1 MSNFNERLLTG
12 IIFVIVLLGSIYQ
25 SETAS
30 SILFFTIIL
39 LCQREF
45 YGFFKNSDI
54 KPQRNV
60 GTIGG
65 LSFFMASVISF
76 QTSLSFNTLFF
87 IIPLIFVVFVLE
99 LFRNRPQPIA
109 NIGFTILGII
119 YVAVPFTLLHQ
130 ISYFN
135 NGDFGTEYNYEIL
148 IGYFFVLWAN
158 DTGAYLVG
166 REFGKTKLFERISPK
181 KTWEGS
187 LGGLFF
193 GLLLGY
199 VNSLIFTGLDTITWM
214 ALALVIVLF
223 GSLGD
228 LVESLFKRS
237 LGIKDSGKILPGHGG
252 VLDRFDGIFIS
263 APMVYTYLKIIS
275 IWL

>member
-76 QTSLSFNTLFF
+76 QASLSFNTLFF

-135 NGDFGTEYNYEIL
+135 NGTFGTEYNYEIL

-166 REFGKTKLFERISPK
+166 RKLGKTKLFERISPK

-214 ALALVIVLF
+214 ALAFVIVLF

-263 APMVYTYLKIIS
+263 APMVYTYLKVIS
-275 IWL
+275 IW